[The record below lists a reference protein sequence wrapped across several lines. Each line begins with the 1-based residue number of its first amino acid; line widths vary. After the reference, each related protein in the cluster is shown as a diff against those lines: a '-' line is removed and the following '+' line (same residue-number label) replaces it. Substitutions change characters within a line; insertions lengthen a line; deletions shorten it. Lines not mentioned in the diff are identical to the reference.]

1 MEKNMKS
8 KILNILLICAFLVLS
23 ITNINYAAPVSEDRN
38 QTIDQVMGGAENFI
52 SGANTENTI
61 SQSSLKNTIDLIY
74 NILLALGIIVAVVAG
89 AILGVQFMVASA
101 DGKAELKERL
111 VPYVV
116 GCVVIFGAFGIW
128 KIVMIFINTM

>member
-1 MEKNMKS
+1 MKS

-74 NILLALGIIVAVVAG
+74 NILLAVGIIVAVVAG
-89 AILGVQFMVASA
+89 AILGVQFMVTSA

-128 KIVMIFINTM
+128 KLAVNIVSKI

>member
-1 MEKNMKS
+1 MKS
-8 KILNILLICAFLVLS
+8 KILSILLICAFWVLS

-111 VPYVV
+111 IPYVV